1 MGGLP
6 AVLATQLVG
15 GIAMNWWI
23 VGGIVGA
30 AWAAG
35 IVVVMALLKAAS
47 EGDDDMERYY

>member
-15 GIAMNWWI
+15 GIAMNWW
-23 VGGIVGA
+23 VFGGMLGLAI
-30 AWAAG
+30 G
-35 IVVVMALLKAAS
+35 ITAVVVLALLKAAS